1 MEVAQRYSIAW
12 KGLKNGRHD
21 FRFEVDKALFEAFES
36 TEIKDGRCEVSVGVD
51 RSEKQL
57 TLDVGITGHVV
68 VECDRCLEDCRVPI
82 DFEGQLVVK
91 FSDEVHEYDGEVMW
105 MLPGE
110 DRVELA
116 QYIYESIVLSLPYQ
130 RVHPEG
136 ECNPEMLERFR
147 IVSDREFASIEAAA
161 EGAGERGG
169 GEWHILNTKS
179 RRRDAISAEPTTR
192 LPFRRW
198 LPARTAAQRCSITVY
213 APSAASIAESSPSRR
228 KLPNN
233 SGAQKSASPRGVPLF

>member
-1 MEVAQRYSIAW
+1 MEVAQRYSIAY

-21 FRFEVDKALFEAFES
+21 FRFEVDESLFEAFGS
-36 TEIKDGRCEVSVGVD
+36 TEIKDGRCEVSVGMD
-51 RSEKQL
+51 RSETQ
-57 TLDVGITGHVV
+57 LDVRITGYVV

-136 ECNPEMLERFR
+136 ECDADMLHRFR
-147 IVSDREFASIEAAA
+147 IVSQEEFSQIEHDAETRAEVSQPLDGDALAQLASLKEKL
-161 EGAGERGG
+161 EGE
-169 GEWHILNTKS
+169 K
-179 RRRDAISAEPTTR
+179 
-192 LPFRRW
+192 
-198 LPARTAAQRCSITVY
+198 
-213 APSAASIAESSPSRR
+213 
-228 KLPNN
+228 K
-233 SGAQKSASPRGVPLF
+233 

>member
-1 MEVAQRYSIAW
+1 MDVAELYTIPYKS
-12 KGLKNGRHD
+12 LENGEHTLE
-21 FRFEVDKALFEAFES
+21 FRFDDSLFAAYENTDIRHAQ
-36 TEIKDGRCEVSVGVD
+36 GRVGVTLL
-51 RSEKQL
+51 RSASMLELK
-57 TLDVGITGHVV
+57 VSIRGSVV
-68 VECDRCLEDCRVPI
+68 VACDRCLEDCRLPVAF
-82 DFEGQLVVK
+82 DGTLLVR
-91 FSDEVHEYDGEVMW
+91 FSDEVADYDGEVMW

-169 GEWHILNTKS
+169 GEWAKLAAL
-179 RRRDAISAEPTTR
+179 RERMEAEGADGGEGGEEPGDA
-192 LPFRRW
+192 
-198 LPARTAAQRCSITVY
+198 
-213 APSAASIAESSPSRR
+213 
-228 KLPNN
+228 K
-233 SGAQKSASPRGVPLF
+233 

>member
-1 MEVAQRYSIAW
+1 MEVAQRYSIAY

-21 FRFEVDKALFEAFES
+21 FRFEVDESLFEAFGS
-36 TEIKDGRCEVSVGVD
+36 TEIKDGQCEVSVGMD
-51 RSEKQL
+51 RSETQL
-57 TLDVGITGHVV
+57 ILDVRITGYVV

-130 RVHPEG
+130 RVHPDG

-161 EGAGERGG
+161 EAVGEHND
-169 GEWHILNTKS
+169 GEWAKLAAL
-179 RRRDAISAEPTTR
+179 REQMEAEG
-192 LPFRRW
+192 
-198 LPARTAAQRCSITVY
+198 
-213 APSAASIAESSPSRR
+213 AESGEGKDPAAA
-228 KLPNN
+228 K
-233 SGAQKSASPRGVPLF
+233 

>member
-36 TEIKDGRCEVSVGVD
+36 TEIKDGRCEVS
-51 RSEKQL
+51 
-57 TLDVGITGHVV
+57 VV

-169 GEWHILNTKS
+169 GEWAKLAAL
-179 RRRDAISAEPTTR
+179 RERMEAE
-192 LPFRRW
+192 
-198 LPARTAAQRCSITVY
+198 
-213 APSAASIAESSPSRR
+213 
-228 KLPNN
+228 
-233 SGAQKSASPRGVPLF
+233 GADGGEGGEEPGGAK

>member
-1 MEVAQRYSIAW
+1 MPG
-12 KGLKNGRHD
+12 GLPCAHYQGR
-21 FRFEVDKALFEAFES
+21 L
-36 TEIKDGRCEVSVGVD
+36 
-51 RSEKQL
+51 L
-57 TLDVGITGHVV
+57 
-68 VECDRCLEDCRVPI
+68 
-82 DFEGQLVVK
+82 VK

-169 GEWHILNTKS
+169 GEWAKLAAL
-179 RRRDAISAEPTTR
+179 RERMEAEGADGGEGGEEPGDA
-192 LPFRRW
+192 
-198 LPARTAAQRCSITVY
+198 
-213 APSAASIAESSPSRR
+213 
-228 KLPNN
+228 K
-233 SGAQKSASPRGVPLF
+233 

>member
-82 DFEGQLVVK
+82 D
-91 FSDEVHEYDGEVMW
+91 GEVMW

-169 GEWHILNTKS
+169 GEWAKLAAL
-179 RRRDAISAEPTTR
+179 RERMEAE
-192 LPFRRW
+192 
-198 LPARTAAQRCSITVY
+198 
-213 APSAASIAESSPSRR
+213 
-228 KLPNN
+228 
-233 SGAQKSASPRGVPLF
+233 GADGGEGGEEPGGAK

>member
-68 VECDRCLEDCRVPI
+68 VECDRCLED
-82 DFEGQLVVK
+82 
-91 FSDEVHEYDGEVMW
+91 
-105 MLPGE
+105 
-110 DRVELA
+110 RVELA

-169 GEWHILNTKS
+169 GEWAKLAAL
-179 RRRDAISAEPTTR
+179 RERMEAE
-192 LPFRRW
+192 
-198 LPARTAAQRCSITVY
+198 
-213 APSAASIAESSPSRR
+213 
-228 KLPNN
+228 
-233 SGAQKSASPRGVPLF
+233 GADGGEGGEEPGGAK

>member
-136 ECNPEMLERFR
+136 ECNPGVR
-147 IVSDREFASIEAAA
+147 VDR
-161 EGAGERGG
+161 GCG
-169 GEWHILNTKS
+169 
-179 RRRDAISAEPTTR
+179 RRRRGA
-192 LPFRRW
+192 RRGRMGQAGR
-198 LPARTAAQRCSITVY
+198 PARADGG
-213 APSAASIAESSPSRR
+213 RR
-228 KLPNN
+228 RGRRRRRRGTRRREINTDKDTFKLINYI
-233 SGAQKSASPRGVPLF
+233 

>member
-51 RSEKQL
+51 SSEKQL

-136 ECNPEMLERFR
+136 ECDADMLHRFR
-147 IVSDREFASIEAAA
+147 IVSQEEFSQIGHDA
-161 EGAGERGG
+161 ETRAEVSQPLDGAGERGG
-169 GEWHILNTKS
+169 GEWAKLAAL
-179 RRRDAISAEPTTR
+179 RERMEAE
-192 LPFRRW
+192 
-198 LPARTAAQRCSITVY
+198 
-213 APSAASIAESSPSRR
+213 
-228 KLPNN
+228 
-233 SGAQKSASPRGVPLF
+233 GADGEEGEGGEEPGGAK

>member
-12 KGLKNGRHD
+12 KGLKNGRYD
-21 FRFEVDKALFEAFES
+21 FRFEVDGSLFEAFES
-36 TEIKDGRCEVSVGVD
+36 TEIKDGRCEVSVGMD

-57 TLDVGITGHVV
+57 TLDVGITGYVV

-116 QYIYESIVLSLPYQ
+116 QYIYESICLSLPYQ
-130 RVHPEG
+130 RVHPVG
-136 ECNPEMLERFR
+136 SDGKSGCDPDMLARFN
-147 IVSDREFASIEAAA
+147 IVSEEEFDRLTGNEQTET
-161 EGAGERGG
+161 
-169 GEWHILNTKS
+169 LQDKLKTK
-179 RRRDAISAEPTTR
+179 
-192 LPFRRW
+192 
-198 LPARTAAQRCSITVY
+198 
-213 APSAASIAESSPSRR
+213 
-228 KLPNN
+228 
-233 SGAQKSASPRGVPLF
+233 KSTNEK

>member
-12 KGLKNGRHD
+12 KGLKNGRYD
-21 FRFEVDKALFEAFES
+21 FRFEVDGSLFEAFES
-36 TEIKDGRCEVSVGVD
+36 TEIKDGRCEVSVGMD

-57 TLDVGITGHVV
+57 TLDVGITGYVV

-116 QYIYESIVLSLPYQ
+116 QYIYESIVL
-130 RVHPEG
+130 
-136 ECNPEMLERFR
+136 MLERFR

-169 GEWHILNTKS
+169 GEWAKLAAL
-179 RRRDAISAEPTTR
+179 RERMEAE
-192 LPFRRW
+192 
-198 LPARTAAQRCSITVY
+198 
-213 APSAASIAESSPSRR
+213 
-228 KLPNN
+228 
-233 SGAQKSASPRGVPLF
+233 GADGGEGGEEPGGAK